1 MHNSRAHRGNYRAA
15 ASSEYHYM
23 VSFCSAAAL
32 QTLCFLKWTVTLSS
46 KLMQLALKFKVHLN
60 KIHIALYLELK

>member
-1 MHNSRAHRGNYRAA
+1 
-15 ASSEYHYM
+15 M